1 MVPGS
6 PLVLLDNLPAAL
18 RSSVELALASIRE
31 NREAVAAIERAPD
44 EVRRS
49 LPRVFA
55 SSEFV
60 ANSCARDAGL
70 LSSLFL
76 EGSLLT
82 ALPSDAFAR
91 QVHEAGNLASD
102 ETQLMKLLRTWRR
115 REMVR
120 IAWRDLAG
128 WSSVEESLRDLTE
141 LAQAEIR
148 VAHDAARRMLVERHG
163 VPRSTGG
170 EPQWLVALGMG
181 KLGGGELNF
190 SSDIDLVFLFA
201 ESGETDGRRPISNQ
215 EFFTRQARQL
225 IRLLDAVTADGFVY
239 RVDTRLRPFGDS
251 GSLVASFASFENYL
265 QQHGRD
271 WERYAYVKARALT
284 SSDEYAA
291 LYRDAVRPFVFRR
304 YLDFSVFE
312 SLREMKELIAREVAR
327 RELTNNIKLGPGGI
341 REIEFIVQ
349 VFQLLR
355 GGSDQRLQS
364 PSLLGVLPL
373 LAGQKLLPAPVV
385 EELKSSYLYLRRLE
399 NRLQMLNDEQTHT
412 LPADEL
418 SRTRLTLAMGAG
430 SWEALT
436 AELDRHREIV
446 TSHFQSIIFGP
457 GASAPTAAPLIDL
470 EALWGSEQQLPALRQ
485 AVARVGLGPAEEL
498 AELLAQWRSSGAVQ
512 RLDDS
517 ARRRLQALIPKI
529 LAKLRDTADARATL
543 RRVLRVLEAVGARST
558 YFALLNENAPAL
570 ARLITIC
577 ERSDFLT
584 AQIAAFPLLLDEL
597 IDERILE
604 DMPTRE
610 QFAEELA
617 ARLRHA
623 PEVDP
628 ERQVEALRQ
637 FQRAATFRVALA
649 DLTGRLP
656 LMRVS
661 DRLTDIGELILEQ
674 AMALAWQQITQ
685 LHGTPLCGSAGAL
698 RPVGIA
704 AVAYGKL
711 GGIELGYASDL
722 DLVFLHDSEGD
733 IQRTD
738 GAKPLDNGVFFL
750 RLGQRIV
757 HLLTLHSAAGRL
769 YEVDMRLRPSGKGG
783 LMVTQVKAFHAYQR
797 AEAWTW
803 EHQALLRARAV
814 AGERRIRR
822 AFEDIRLDVLCHH
835 VRRDTLREE
844 VRKMRE
850 RMRSELS
857 KARPGEFD
865 IKQDSGGIADIE
877 FLAQYWAL
885 NWAERYPPLVM
896 FSDTIRQL
904 ESVASANLV
913 PQTTVDL
920 LTHTYREY
928 RSVIHHRSLESE
940 STVLDEQ
947 LFALQRE
954 QVSRIWNATML
965 EP

>member
-1 MVPGS
+1 MITGLS
-6 PLVLLDNLPAAL
+6 LDDLPAAL
-18 RSSVELALASIRE
+18 RSSVELALASIE

-44 EVRRS
+44 EVRSS

-55 SSEFV
+55 CSEFI
-60 ANSCARDAGL
+60 ANSCVRDADL
-70 LSSLFL
+70 LPSLLL
-76 EGSLLT
+76 EESLLT
-82 ALPSDAFAR
+82 ARRPGAFAA
-91 QVHEAGNLASD
+91 QAEEAGRFASEELA
-102 ETQLMKLLRTWRR
+102 LMKQLRTWRR

-128 WSSVEESLRDLTE
+128 WSSVEESLRDLTD
-141 LAQAEIR
+141 LAEGEIR

-163 VPRSTGG
+163 VPRSTAG
-170 EPQWLVALGMG
+170 EPQRLVALGMG

-190 SSDIDLVFLFA
+190 SSDIDLVFLFP
-201 ESGETDGRRPISNQ
+201 ESGETDGRRAISND

-225 IRLLDAVTADGFVY
+225 IRLLDAVTVDGFVY
-239 RVDTRLRPFGDS
+239 RVDVRLRPFGDS
-251 GSLVASFASFENYL
+251 GPLVASFASFENYL
-265 QQHGRD
+265 QEHGRD
-271 WERYAYVKARALT
+271 WERYAYIKARALT

-291 LYRDAVRPFVFRR
+291 LYRDAVRPFVYRR
-304 YLDFSVFE
+304 YLDFGVFE
-312 SLREMKELIAREVAR
+312 SLRQMKELIARDVAR
-327 RELTNNIKLGPGGI
+327 RELTDNIKLGPGGI

-349 VFQLLR
+349 AFQLLR
-355 GGSDQRLQS
+355 GGGDQRLQS
-364 PSLLGVLPL
+364 SSLLGVLPL
-373 LAGQKLLPAPVV
+373 LAGQKLLPAPAVA
-385 EELKSSYLYLRRLE
+385 ELRSAHLYLRRLE
-399 NRLQMLNDEQTHT
+399 NRLQMLNDAQTHT
-412 LPADEL
+412 LPEDEL
-418 SRTRLTLAMGAG
+418 GRTRLTLAMGAG

-436 AELDRHREIV
+436 AELERRRELV
-446 TSHFQSIIFGP
+446 TRHFQSIIFGP
-457 GASAPTAAPLIDL
+457 GASLPTAAPLIDL

-485 AVARVGLGPAEEL
+485 AVARVGVEPAGKL
-498 AELLAQWRSSGAVQ
+498 AELLAEWRSSGGVQ
-512 RLDDS
+512 RLDDR
-517 ARRRLQALIPKI
+517 ARRRLQALVPKI
-529 LAKLRDTADARATL
+529 LARLRDTADPPATL
-543 RRVLRVLEAVGARST
+543 CRVLRVLEAVGARST

-597 IDERILE
+597 IDARILE
-604 DMPTRE
+604 DLPTRQ

-617 ARLRHA
+617 ARMRNA
-623 PEVDP
+623 PESDP

-661 DRLTDIGELILEQ
+661 DRLTDIAELILEQ

-685 LHGTPLCGSAGAL
+685 LHGTPLCGSTGAL
-698 RPVGIA
+698 RPAGIA

-733 IQRTD
+733 IQRTN
-738 GAKPLDNGVFFL
+738 GAKPLDTGVFFL
-750 RLGQRIV
+750 RLGQRIL
-757 HLLTLHSAAGRL
+757 HLLTMHSAAGRL

-783 LMVTQVKAFHAYQR
+783 LMVTQVNAFHAYQR
-797 AEAWTW
+797 TEAWTW

-814 AGERRIRR
+814 AGDSGIRR
-822 AFEDIRLDVLCHH
+822 TFEDTRVDVLCRH
-835 VRRDTLREE
+835 VRRDTLRDE

-850 RMRSELS
+850 RMRAELS
-857 KARPGEFD
+857 KSRPGEFD
-865 IKQDSGGIADIE
+865 IKQDPGGIADIE

-885 NWAERYPPLVM
+885 QWAERYPPLVT
-896 FSDTIRQL
+896 FTDTIRQL

-920 LTHTYREY
+920 LTSIYREY
-928 RSVIHHRSLESE
+928 RSVIHHRSLENE
-940 STVLDEQ
+940 SSVVNEQ
-947 LFALQRE
+947 LFAVQRG
-954 QVSRIWNATML
+954 QVSSIWNATL
-965 EP
+965 PAP